1 MFTRFGRHRGL
12 GVVGVLAAATLVLAA
27 CGSDDDPSSA
37 DGDNTPA
44 AAAEITAL
52 RLGFFPNVTHA
63 PAMVGMQG
71 GFFKE
76 TLDPLGIKVS
86 PTVFNAGPEAVTAFF
101 GGSLDISYVGPNPT
115 INAYVQSQGDAVRVI
130 SGAASAGASLV
141 VSPDI
146 TSPED
151 LAGKTLVT
159 PQLGNTQD
167 VALRYWLKQ
176 QGYVT
181 DLDEGGDVSVKPLS
195 NSEGLAAF
203 TAGEVDGAWV
213 PEPWAT
219 LYQAEGA
226 KVLVDERDLWPDG
239 KFVTTDIVVRTEFLE
254 QYPDVV
260 KAFLEGHLAALEFMK
275 KDPAAAQ
282 EAVNT
287 NLTALTGSPVDPKV
301 LSDAWK
307 NLEFTADPLID
318 TLKESAAH
326 AIDVELLDG
335 DEVEAAGPLDDMY
348 DLTILNGILKKQG
361 LPEVGA

>member
-1 MFTRFGRHRGL
+1 MLNRFGRHRGL

-27 CGSDDDPSSA
+27 CSNDDPSSTT
-37 DGDNTPA
+37 DDNTSA
-44 AAAEITAL
+44 APAEITAL

-63 PAMVGMQG
+63 PAMVGLQQ

-76 TLDPLGIKVS
+76 KLDPMGIKVS

-101 GGSLDISYVGPNPT
+101 GGSLDIAYVGPNPT

-146 TSPED
+146 KTPED

-239 KFVTTDIVVRTEFLE
+239 QFVTTDIVVRTEFLE

-260 KAFLEGHLAALEFMK
+260 KAFLEGHVAALQYIK
-275 KDPAAAQ
+275 KDPEGAQ
-282 EAVNT
+282 AAVNA
-287 NLTALTGSPVDPKV
+287 NLTALTGSAVDPQV
-301 LSDAWK
+301 LSDAWQ
-307 NLEFTADPLID
+307 NLEFTADPLIE

-326 AIDVELLDG
+326 AIDVDLLDAG
-335 DEVEAAGPLDDMY
+335 EVEAAGSLDDLY
-348 DLTILNGILKKQG
+348 DLTILNQILKKDG
-361 LPEVGA
+361 LPEVGP

>member
-12 GVVGVLAAATLVLAA
+12 GVVGVLAAAILVLAA
-27 CGSDDDPSSA
+27 CLSDDDSSSS
-37 DGDNTPA
+37 DDNSPA

-63 PAMVGMQG
+63 PAMVGMQN

-76 TLDPLGIKVS
+76 TLDPMGIKVS

-239 KFVTTDIVVRTEFLE
+239 QFVTTDIVVRTEFLE

-260 KAFLEGHLAALEFMK
+260 KAFLEGHVAALDFME
-275 KDPAAAQ
+275 KDPQAAQ

-287 NLTALTGSPVDPKV
+287 NLTALTGSPVDEQI

-307 NLEFTADPLID
+307 NLEFTTDPLID

-335 DEVEAAGPLDDMY
+335 AEVEAAGALDDMY